1 MKKLFISVI
10 LLLLTYA
17 GYSQHAVPADKVLKE
32 ASALAA
38 KEHKNVFIIF
48 HASWCGWCHKMDTAM
63 NDAACKPAFEKNYV
77 IRHITVKEAAE
88 KKNTENPGGMELL
101 TKYNGDKEGI
111 PFWLVFQ
118 PDGKLLADSRM
129 KGTDGALHNIG
140 CPAEPAEIAQF
151 LEILKASS
159 HMTADELTAIEKRF
173 GEIAR
178 HN

>member
-1 MKKLFISVI
+1 MRKLFLGMI
-10 LLLLTYA
+10 LMLLA
-17 GYSQHAVPADKVLKE
+17 FASQAQQMLPADQVLKE

-38 KEHKNVFIIF
+38 KEQKNVFLMF
-48 HASWCGWCHKMDTAM
+48 HASWCGWCHKMDMAM
-63 NDAACKPAFEKNYV
+63 NDAACKNAFEKNYV
-77 IRHITVKEAAE
+77 IRHITVKEYGD
-88 KKNTENPGGMELL
+88 KKSTENPGGMELL
-101 TKYNGDKEGI
+101 TKYHGEKEGI

-129 KGTDGALHNIG
+129 KGADGLLHNIG
-140 CPAEPAEIAQF
+140 CPAQPEEIAHF

-159 HMTADELTAIEKRF
+159 HMSATELTAVEKRF